1 MNKRDNRLK
10 ELKKLR
16 YECNEVIKA
25 EKKKLKEIRNEEQG
39 LLLNDRKRNK

>member
-10 ELKKLR
+10 ELKRLR
-16 YECNEVIKA
+16 YECNEIIKV
-25 EKKKLKEIRNEEQG
+25 EKRRLKEINKEEKR